1 MKKSVLILAAILA
14 LMLCTG
20 GCSIPGSK
28 IPDHFTFYP
37 LNHPREIEGNIV
49 TLTSATAADSY
60 HAPDGTV
67 YTQEPDGTLILVT
80 ADVEMLD
87 GWEISAKTYMQHG
100 YSGNKICSLFCDPI
114 IEVSDDGK
122 VTNTLLFSLKAG
134 EFSGFFNDYSMTL
147 YMESE
152 NRETYRWFT
161 MDDYPSIYPLNYPW
175 KLCDDSIALT
185 EVITADSYH
194 APDGI
199 EYRAEKVGT
208 LVILKFKADLTQW
221 RISKETELSQ
231 AYMDKVYPV
240 CDPFVETE
248 GNGGAYHVLIFS
260 LGKTDDYRDPE
271 TYIMHLCMESDWDS
285 RTQRFYI
292 RND

>member
-1 MKKSVLILAAILA
+1 MRKSVLILTVILG
-14 LMLCTG
+14 LLLCIG
-20 GCSIPGSK
+20 GCSIPGTD
-28 IPDHFTFYP
+28 IPDHFTYYS
-37 LNHPREIEGNIV
+37 LNRPREIDGNIV
-49 TLTSATAADSY
+49 TLTSATATDSY
-60 HAPDGTV
+60 HTPDGTV
-67 YTQEPDGTLILVT
+67 YTPEPDGKIILVT
-80 ADVEMLD
+80 AEVEMLD
-87 GWEISAKTYMQHG
+87 GWKISAKTFMQHG
-100 YSGNKICSLFCDPI
+100 YSGDKICSLFCDPI
-114 IEVSDDGK
+114 VEVTGDGK
-122 VTNTLLFSLKAG
+122 IINTLLFSLKAG

-147 YMESE
+147 YLESE

-185 EVITADSYH
+185 EVISADSYLSQ
-194 APDGI
+194 DGT

-221 RISKETELSQ
+221 RISKETKLSQ

-240 CDPFVETE
+240 CDPFVETD
-248 GNGGAYHVLIFS
+248 GNGEEFHVLIFS
-260 LGKTDDYRDPE
+260 LGKTDDYRDPGM
-271 TYIMHLCMESDWDS
+271 YIMHLCMESDRDS